1 MGCVPSSVRRHQKL
15 QEEFEVLL
23 AKSVAVHEPEFLPH
37 AALLWSPHE
46 TTRLDFLYYE
56 RDDLGLLVWNGEAR
70 QQQVRA
76 AWRAQLG
83 ACASE
88 GEGEGEGIAPGR
100 RVCV

>member
-23 AKSVAVHEPEFLPH
+23 AKGVVVHEPEFAPH
-37 AALLWSPHE
+37 ATLLWSPHE
-46 TTRLDFLYYE
+46 KTRLDHLYYE

-88 GEGEGEGIAPGR
+88 GEGEGIAPGR

>member
-1 MGCVPSSVRRHQKL
+1 MSGVAGIVGHGP
-15 QEEFEVLL
+15 EL
-23 AKSVAVHEPEFLPH
+23 APH
-37 AALLWSPHE
+37 ATLLWSPHE
-46 TTRLDFLYYE
+46 KTRLDHLYYE

-88 GEGEGEGIAPGR
+88 GVAPGR
-100 RVCV
+100 RVCM